1 MVKPWHCIATISPW
15 HPAEN
20 VRVDINACSAALRE
34 ITGLGDVPREPAM
47 VDLPSMGISLFDGAF
62 GAAVAPGDARFSLS
76 MRALRRSHPWIDA
89 THLAS
94 APVEIRVGRVGDA
107 WPWRRVFRGRVA
119 TFSKDNDTLA
129 LSSQVDAEPFAA
141 KVLAQVYAGTGGAE
155 GNTDLK
161 DQEKPLIIGHALNV
175 EPVLIDA
182 VDSVYQFSAYGRIQA
197 IDVLYERA
205 ADFGPPVADHPSF
218 AALLAAAVPRGA
230 WATCLAEGLIRLGA
244 PAAGVITGDVRGHMV
259 GDATPLRTGSVI
271 AALADI
277 AGVPAD
283 LVALETLSALDDDVP
298 FPIGL
303 VLKEQATFAD
313 VARRLA
319 LPCNYQAGIALDGLF
334 FVTGIGIGEDPDL
347 WLDAQGKSV
356 PQVLEQP
363 QELTVSAPFAKTM
376 FGGGRNWRVH
386 SMEEIAFD
394 ADLIPLG
401 RWNPATLYRYG
412 NIVTMPDLS
421 EWIYIGAGATL
432 GNAPP
437 TWPETENA
445 WWENMTPPASA
456 TDLTYADGTP
466 IEDLKPAEPG
476 STVGAPPG
484 TPVGDREATQV
495 ISDLDALGGQVIEQ
509 AGVLLEHS
517 GKLTSYWQVEAIAGG
532 RAQLRVYS
540 ESNGGGGV
548 DIVGDLRVDGNVL
561 ISGTVT
567 TNALL
572 DGAVATDKIASN
584 AASKIAYAESG
595 LVYLTNNVEIT
606 CATLVVTKDR
616 ADSVLKIMVHANARL
631 EDNTNRTNII
641 RVDGDIVWQTLVQP
655 SGDDTT
661 YATEAC
667 VTILA
672 GLAAGSHT
680 VTFSC
685 TITNGATPNASYMN
699 LTFLDV
705 EERKR

>member
-1 MVKPWHCIATISPW
+1 MS
-15 HPAEN
+15 
-20 VRVDINACSAALRE
+20 ACSAALRE
-34 ITGLGDVPREPAM
+34 ITGLGDVLREPAM
-47 VDLPSMGISLFDGAF
+47 IDLPAMSISLFDGAF
-62 GAAVAPGDARFSLS
+62 GSAVQPGDARFSLQLG
-76 MRALRRSHPWIDA
+76 ALRRSHQWVDGC
-89 THLAS
+89 HMAS
-94 APVEIRVGRVGDA
+94 APVDIRVGRVGDP
-107 WPWRRVFRGRVA
+107 WPWRLLFRGRVA
-119 TFSKDNDTLA
+119 TFSTTNDVLA
-129 LSSQVDAEPFAA
+129 LSCQVDAEPFAA
-141 KVLAQVYAGTGGAE
+141 KVLPATYAGTGGAE
-155 GNTDLK
+155 GGTDLK
-161 DQEKPLIIGHALNV
+161 DREKPLIIGRALNV
-175 EPVLIDA
+175 EPVLLDA
-182 VDSVYQFSAYGRIQA
+182 VDSLYQFSAYGPIEA
-197 IDVLYERA
+197 IDALYERA
-205 ADFGPPVADHPSF
+205 SAFGPPVADYPDLAS
-218 AALLAAAVPRGA
+218 LLAAAVPRGA
-230 WATCLAEGLIRLGA
+230 WATCLAQGMVRLGA
-244 PAAGVITGDVRGHMV
+244 PAAGVITADVNGHVV
-259 GDATPLRTGSVI
+259 GDASPLRTGSVI
-271 AALADI
+271 AALAAI
-277 AGVPAD
+277 AGVPVD
-283 LVALETLSALDDDVP
+283 LLATETLDALDDAVP
-298 FPIGL
+298 HPIGI
-303 VLKEQATFAD
+303 VLQQQATFVD

-319 LPCNYQAGIALDGLF
+319 LPCNHQAGIALDGRF
-334 FVTGIGIGEDPDL
+334 FVTAVTVGEDPAL
-347 WLDAQGKSV
+347 LLDTQGRTA
-356 PQVLEQP
+356 PQVTDA
-363 QELTVSAPFAKTM
+363 QELTVTAPFAKTM
-376 FGGGRNWRVH
+376 FGGARNWRVQT
-386 SMEEIAFD
+386 MDEIAFD
-394 ADLIPLG
+394 AELLPRG
-401 RWNPATLYRYG
+401 RWDADTLYRYG
-412 NIVTMPDLS
+412 NIVTLPDLS
-421 EWIYIGAGATL
+421 EWIYIGVGATT

-437 TWPETENA
+437 VWPETENA
-445 WWENMTPPASA
+445 WWSNMTPPASA

-484 TPVGDREATQV
+484 TPVGDREAMQLL
-495 ISDLDALGGQVIEQ
+495 SDLDTLGGQVTEQ

-540 ESNGGGGV
+540 DSNGGGGV

-606 CATLVVTKDR
+606 CATLVVNKDR

-641 RVDGDIVWQTLVQP
+641 RVDGNIVWQSLVQP

-667 VTILA
+667 VTILGGLSA
-672 GLAAGSHT
+672 GTHT

-685 TITNGATPNASYMN
+685 RITNGATPNASYMN